1 MAIHR
6 NPDQLLSHF
15 PTMPQLQQQNNYS
28 TEVEKAHINTVQKIV
43 NEVKDFHRRQVP
55 FRIYHGTTCTTRQLH
70 LERDKIID
78 TSDMVNIISID
89 SERMTALVEPN
100 VPMDKLVQEALS
112 LKLMPPVVM
121 EFPGITAGGGFA
133 GTGAE
138 SSSFKYGLFEQTVTG
153 IDIVLANG
161 ELVHASRSEREDLFY
176 GSGSSFGTTG
186 VITLLEIKLVKASE
200 YVHMDY
206 IPVSSA
212 SDAIEAMNKAMR
224 DDSVDYIESFLYSPN
239 NAVVCLGHLCDERPP
254 GCRLQKFTR
263 AHDPWFYLHARDM
276 AKDASHNTNGG
287 KASDVIPLKD
297 YLFRHDRGAFW
308 GGEYA
313 YRYFFTPFNRVTRY
327 LLNFLM
333 HTRTIYRALHESG
346 LAQNYII
353 QDLGIPEPNAVEF
366 VDFLDQKFGI
376 YPITLC
382 PLDRGHVLPLYPVE
396 TEFISKEFT
405 TLVPW
410 INVGVYGPGPREAGA
425 FWEANQDI
433 EDKVRKL
440 KGLKWL
446 YALVCCNEEQFWEPY
461 HRDRYLA
468 LRKEYH
474 ATTLPSVFD
483 KVKHVPEVKASKIKE
498 LGRVAGLY
506 GVLRVIFPRDY
517 ILANS

>member
-1 MAIHR
+1 MSQSREPKDH
-6 NPDQLLSHF
+6 
-15 PTMPQLQQQNNYS
+15 T
-28 TEVEKAHINTVQKIV
+28 TEVEKAHINAVQKIV
-43 NEVKDFHRRQVP
+43 NEVKDFHKRQVP
-55 FRIYHGTTCTTRQLH
+55 FRIYHGTTCTTRRLH

-78 TSDMVNIISID
+78 TSEMVNIISID

-100 VPMDKLVQEALS
+100 VPMDKLVQKTLS

-121 EFPGITAGGGFA
+121 EFPGITVGGGFA
-133 GTGAE
+133 GTGGE
-138 SSSFKYGLFEQTVTG
+138 SSSFRYGLFERTITG

-186 VITLLEIKLVKASE
+186 VITLLEIQLVKASE

-206 IPVSSA
+206 ISVRSA
-212 SDAIEAMNKAMR
+212 SEAIETMKKAMG
-224 DDSVDYIESFLYSPN
+224 DISVDYIESFLYSPKK
-239 NAVVCLGHLCDERPP
+239 AVVCLGHLCDERPP
-254 GCRLQKFTR
+254 DCRLQKFTR

-276 AKDASHNTNGG
+276 VKDAAYNTNDG
-287 KASDVIPLKD
+287 KVSDVVPLKD

-313 YRYFFTPFNRVTRY
+313 YQYFFTPFNRITRY

-346 LAQNYII
+346 LAQKYIV

-366 VDFLDQKFGI
+366 VDFLDKKFGI
-376 YPITLC
+376 YPIWLC
-382 PLDRGHVLPLYPVE
+382 PLDRGHVLPLYPIE

-410 INVGVYGPGPREAGA
+410 INVGVYGPGPREAEA
-425 FWEANQDI
+425 FWEANRDI

-440 KGLKWL
+440 KGLKCL
-446 YALVCCNEEQFWEPY
+446 YALVCCNEEQFWKPY
-461 HRDRYLA
+461 HRYRYLA
-468 LRKEYH
+468 LRKKYH

-483 KVKHVPEVKASKIKE
+483 KVKHDPEMEASKAKG

-506 GVLRVIFPRDY
+506 GVLRVIFRRDY
-517 ILANS
+517 ILAKP